1 MKKFGESSEKHVT
14 QWSACWC
21 AWTWWGWTSYGFQS
35 TKMEIHDDKAINT
48 SCIIWLREAAS
59 LPDAT
64 DGIDD
69 TDEADTT

>member
-1 MKKFGESSEKHVT
+1 
-14 QWSACWC
+14 
-21 AWTWWGWTSYGFQS
+21 
-35 TKMEIHDDKAINT
+35 MEIHDDKAINT

-59 LPDAT
+59 LTDAT